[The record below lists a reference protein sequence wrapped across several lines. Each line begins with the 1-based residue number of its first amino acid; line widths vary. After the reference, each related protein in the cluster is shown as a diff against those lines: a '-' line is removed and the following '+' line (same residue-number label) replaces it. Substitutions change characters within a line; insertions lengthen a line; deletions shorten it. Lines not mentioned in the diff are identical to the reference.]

1 LGGFAVKTIRIIFAA
16 VFLLSPTSAFSAK
29 GFVTGDDLSS
39 KCSINSPM
47 CIGYITGV
55 SDIMS
60 TNGDIC
66 LPNDAT
72 IQQIVDT
79 VAKYLSDHPERRHYS
94 ASSQSGIALMQ
105 AFPCSK

>member
-1 LGGFAVKTIRIIFAA
+1 MVKTIRIIFAA
-16 VFLLSPTSAFSAK
+16 VFLLSPTFAFSAR

-47 CIGYITGV
+47 CMGYIAGV

-60 TNGDIC
+60 TDGDIC
-66 LPNDAT
+66 LPNNAT
-72 IQQIVDT
+72 IQQIVDI

-94 ASSQSGIALMQ
+94 ASSEAGIALMQ
-105 AFPCSK
+105 AFPCNK